1 MNAMPSKD
9 DQLSRGTFLRRVVKG
24 LLAGS
29 ALLGLG
35 AMVQYLGYQQDSSPR
50 EIFDLGPAEDY
61 PLGARNIYPSAQ
73 AVIVHADDG
82 FHALSLVCPHLG
94 CVVNMTGAGFECPCH
109 GSRFM
114 PDGSLKNG
122 PASRPL
128 RTLRVEMNAAGHLIL
143 YTG

>member
-1 MNAMPSKD
+1 MNAIPPKD
-9 DQLSRGTFLRRVVKG
+9 DQLSRRTFLRRVVKG

-35 AMVQYLGYQQDSSPR
+35 ALVRYLGYQPDGSPR

-61 PLGARNIYPSAQ
+61 PLGTSRIYSPAQ
-73 AVIVHADDG
+73 AVIVHAE
-82 FHALSLVCPHLG
+82 HSIRALSLVCPHLG

-114 PDGSLKNG
+114 PDGSLRNG
-122 PASRPL
+122 PASRSL
-128 RTLRVEMNAAGHLIL
+128 VTLRVEINSAGHLIL